1 MSFWRRLFGREAAP
15 ARALDG
21 DDAAEP
27 RADADAGTPA
37 RDTDARSLAGAPLPD
52 RRRRDAP
59 SPEQASERELLR
71 RLAAV
76 ERPDGASAFEALTA
90 LRGATDTVREAAVL
104 DAVVAGLEAAA
115 PTPALEPVRVAAAAL
130 LSQRGHGD
138 RALAVADRCHGAE
151 GMLLASDLAAARGEL
166 ARALGTIE
174 RVLAR
179 AYDLPGARERHARWS
194 AQLGRA
200 PGDRSTGRD
209 APTAVRASTPS
220 VGFRLL
226 REVARGGAGTVYE
239 AEDELLGRRLA
250 LKMFH
255 GGAAAR
261 AAILREARV
270 TARLAGP
277 GVVRLFDAD
286 AEAGWIASEW
296 IALGSLRDLLHAG
309 RVGEVLPL
317 ERWLPALARALSR
330 VHGAGLVHADLK
342 PSNVLFR
349 QADEPLLG
357 DFGSAGAPGAAERGG
372 TAGFLSPERIAG
384 AAADA
389 RDDVYA
395 FGRILEDVLAAADA
409 RAESCGDP
417 DATRVAPD
425 RAARLRRLVELCLGS
440 ERPADGAALL
450 EALAHLAPSQRL
462 AGESPR

>member
-1 MSFWRRLFGREAAP
+1 MSWWRRLFGREP
-15 ARALDG
+15 ARAPDVLETV
-21 DDAAEP
+21 EP
-27 RADADAGTPA
+27 GADADVDTPA
-37 RDTDARSLAGAPLPD
+37 RDADVDTPARDAGARALVPD
-52 RRRRDAP
+52 PRPRDAA
-59 SPEQASERELLR
+59 SPEDVAERELLR

-76 ERPDGASAFEALTA
+76 ERPDGASALEALTA

-130 LSQRGHGD
+130 LSLRGHGD
-138 RALAVADRCHGAE
+138 RALGVAGGCHGAE

-200 PGDRSTGRD
+200 RGDRSTGRD
-209 APTAVRASTPS
+209 APTAVRPS
-220 VGFRLL
+220 APAVGFRLL

-261 AAILREARV
+261 EAILREARL

-296 IALGSLRDLLHAG
+296 VALGSLRDLLQAG
-309 RVGEVLPL
+309 RVAEVLPL
-317 ERWLPALARALSR
+317 EGWLPALARALAR

-349 QADEPLLG
+349 QLDEPLLG
-357 DFGSAGAPGAAERGG
+357 DFGSARTPGAEERGG

-384 AAADA
+384 APADA

-409 RAESCGDP
+409 R
-417 DATRVAPD
+417 VVPD
-425 RAARLRRLVELCLGS
+425 RAARLHRLVALCLGS
-440 ERPADGAALL
+440 ERPADGPALVA
-450 EALAHLAPSQRL
+450 ALAHLAPADEPR
-462 AGESPR
+462 ESTR